1 MLLDSYICEI
11 LEKAKIRPQMIDGW
25 GQGLKERTDYKT
37 ERGSFQGDGNVLYLT
52 VSVLISQL

>member
-37 ERGSFQGDGNVLYLT
+37 ERGSFQGDGNVLHPKCGG
-52 VSVLISQL
+52 S